1 MVLYDKVSLRISKL
15 VTTKYSTSFS
25 LGIKMFHK
33 DYRYPIYAIYGLVRV
48 ADEIVDTFHNVNKK
62 KILDELRQETF
73 LAIKEGMSTNPIVH
87 SFQYVVNKYKID
99 NDLIEAFFHSMEFDI
114 YKNSYSKEEYD
125 KYVFGSAE
133 VIGLM
138 CLKIFVDGDDEKY
151 NSLKPYARS
160 LGSAFQKVNFLRDI
174 RSDLY
179 ERKRIYI
186 PDVHQEI
193 FINDEN
199 KKKLE
204 SETEK
209 EFEKALNGIKRLP
222 SKVKLGVYLA
232 YLYYKVLLDKIK
244 RSSVKELTSKRFRVS
259 DFIKLI
265 LMFRAFVEVRVLR
278 LI

>member
-62 KILDELRQETF
+62 KILDELKQETF